1 MTQPL
6 NAQET
11 PVIAKTRELCE
22 ALLAQDGYK
31 ELKAKLDAFVADPEA
46 QAMYQTLS
54 QEQSRLVALQQ
65 ETGDIPEEEVSA
77 FEDRREKLL
86 LHPVAGGFVEAQRG
100 FEELRDTVVNY
111 VTKTFELGR
120 VPTPEEVAPQGGC
133 CGGGGGGGCG
143 CGNGGCS

>member
-22 ALLAQDGYK
+22 TLLAQDSYK
-31 ELKAKLDAFVADPEA
+31 DLKAKLDAFLADPEA

-54 QEQSRLVALQQ
+54 KEQSRLVALQE

-77 FEDRREKLL
+77 FEDQRERLL
-86 LHPVAGGFVEAQRG
+86 LHPVAGGFVDAQRG
-100 FEELRDTVVNY
+100 FEELRDTVVNHL
-111 VTKTFELGR
+111 TKTFELGR
-120 VPTPEEVAPQGGC
+120 LPTPEEVAPKSGC
-133 CGGGGGGGCG
+133 CGGGCG
-143 CGNGGCS
+143 CGSGGCS